1 MASRYMA
8 TGYQT
13 PCLFEKVVFKSLQG
27 FLSEMRNYEKFTTE
41 SDLESAKDECLLY
54 EDEVLPIHF
63 IDQAAIIRKIVFNY
77 TFRYDNVLD
86 ARQLH
91 ESLLQLVHTPGWRKI
106 GGRLRANGEG
116 KLEIHVPRVFTET
129 RPAVRFSH
137 VDHLNTN
144 IDSHPLASRLPKAT
158 GSTPS
163 LQEGSPAFKSFAAPV
178 DLRKNTNHYLRSDEP
193 LLCLHVTSF
202 ADATL
207 VGLTY
212 PHSLADAMG
221 ISELLKAWSNI
232 IVGKSYL
239 VKPLQGTYRD
249 VLDSAGTD
257 HDKEV
262 SQREFALESKQT
274 RGVALVSFIAR
285 YVWDI
290 ATRRTVQA
298 RHIYLPANYL
308 RHLRQGVEQE
318 LKETHGGV
326 VPFVSD
332 GDLIT
337 AWGSRL
343 VMSSRPWKRCSAVIC
358 NVFDIRRRLE
368 DTFAAEGPYLQN
380 LILPATTVLSRQE
393 AADATTAQI
402 AQHLRQAIA
411 EQTSDMQTRSLLRLA
426 RNWFAA
432 LGTMPLFARWDSR
445 VIACSNWTKAK
456 FLDAADISSAASGDV
471 GEHKP
476 CTGVVGNSAADAAQD
491 HVRPV
496 MFWGTTMNADDKTRD
511 AFMIYGKDES
521 GNYWVQG
528 FLRKESWALIEEE
541 FRRFGKDSKESI

>member
-1 MASRYMA
+1 
-8 TGYQT
+8 
-13 PCLFEKVVFKSLQG
+13 
-27 FLSEMRNYEKFTTE
+27 MRNYEKLTRDE
-41 SDLESAKDECLLY
+41 DLESAKDERLLY
-54 EDEVLPIHF
+54 EDEVLPVHF

-77 TFRYDNVLD
+77 TFRYDKVLD
-86 ARQLH
+86 ARKFH
-91 ESLLQLVHTPGWRKI
+91 ECLVQLVHTPGWRKV
-106 GGRLRANGEG
+106 GGRLRANSEG
-116 KLEIHVPRVFTET
+116 KLEIHVPRIFNEA

-144 IDSHPLASRLPKAT
+144 IDSHPLASRLPKPT

-163 LQEGSPAFKSFAAPV
+163 IQEGSHAFKSFAAPV
-178 DLRKNTNHYLRSDEP
+178 DLPKSTDHYLKSDEP
-193 LLCLHVTSF
+193 LLCLQVTSF
-202 ADATL
+202 ADSTL

-212 PHSLADAMG
+212 PHSLADAIG

-249 VLDSAGTD
+249 VLDSAGTNL
-257 HDKEV
+257 DKEA
-262 SQREFALESKQT
+262 SQRKFALESQQT
-274 RGVALVSFIAR
+274 RGLALISFIAR

-290 ATRRTVQA
+290 ATRRTVQS

-326 VPFVSD
+326 APFVSD

-337 AWGSRL
+337 AWGSRF

-368 DTFAAEGPYLQN
+368 NTFAPEGPYLQN
-380 LILPATTVLSRQE
+380 MILPATTVLSRQE
-393 AADATTAQI
+393 AASATTAQI
-402 AQHLRQAIA
+402 AQHLRQAIT
-411 EQTSDMQTRSLLRLA
+411 EQTGDVQTRSLLRLA
-426 RNWFAA
+426 RKWFAA

-445 VIACSNWTKAK
+445 VIACSNWTKAR

-471 GEHKP
+471 GEDNP

-496 MFWGTTMNADDKTRD
+496 MFWGATMNADDKTRD
-511 AFMIYGKDES
+511 AFMIYGKDGS

-541 FRRFGKDSKESI
+541 FQRFGKESKESI